1 MKITTCFDVLLAQRT
16 NSAKFLQLPTA
27 SLHSMIMRSVR
38 RQCGRVVRAPA
49 GLEIWRWRV

>member
-16 NSAKFLQLPTA
+16 NSAKYLQLPAA

-49 GLEIWRWRV
+49 GLEIRRWRV